1 MTNFIITIPAD
12 NMDEPLRQLL
22 SKYQSKGL
30 LTIEESKSV
39 DLTANQRPAKPA
51 KQPPL
56 PSAFVEAVKAV
67 ARRAA
72 KQNGKR
78 LPTNDRGHETT
89 YRFHLD
95 AKRMCDAMDV
105 LLKDHE
111 PLLAAMLDG
120 KQRADSVNLLPPFIG
135 ELINQNNFCS
145 ASTVRKKDLVPAF
158 DAYYGRKI
166 SSVQTRLSKSVARMP
181 AAAKVL
187 AQLAKIAQSPG

>member
-1 MTNFIITIPAD
+1 MTNYIVTIPAD
-12 NMDEPLRQLL
+12 NMDKVLRQLL
-22 SKYQSKGL
+22 SERQSEGQ
-30 LTIEESKSV
+30 LTIELSKSV
-39 DLTANQRPAKPA
+39 VLTSNQPPAKPA

-72 KQNGKR
+72 EQNGKR

-95 AKRMCDAMDV
+95 AKRLCDAMDV

-120 KQRADSVNLLPPFIG
+120 KQRADGVNLLPPFIG
-135 ELINQNNFCS
+135 EVVNLTIFNS
-145 ASTVRKKDLVPAF
+145 PTSVRKKDLVPAF
-158 DAYYGRKI
+158 AAYFGRERP
-166 SSVQTRLSKSVARMP
+166 SVQTKLSKSVARMP
-181 AAAKVL
+181 AVSKVL